1 MYLLSLLLFV
11 LFCIGYAA
19 LKMNGSIVSYLDPTS
34 LILLLLFTL
43 PILLS
48 AGLLRDF
55 NNAFRLSAKRSAA
68 CSRTE
73 LLRAI
78 EAVTLAS
85 KALWTTGILDTILQ
99 LIFIFSQNDIQ
110 MHSAYIGI
118 SLISLL
124 YAAFLNILLLPLRAR
139 LMVRLHMLPEN
150 TDVPSTVNNTDSSL
164 DHTT

>member
-118 SLISLL
+118 SSLL

-139 LMVRLHMLPEN
+139 LMVRLHMLSEN